1 MKKYLGFL
9 VYFLVFLLPF
19 ELWEFSTN
27 QVIGSRVFLILV
39 TYALANGLL
48 FAVLGIILSM
58 LSKRLAT
65 VFAHLYFLVAYTIV
79 LGLLV
84 LQVLLHIPFSL
95 MVLNALFDTT
105 VVESSEYFSAQLS
118 AFNLVALI
126 LILASIVFLW
136 RYFSKTIHLL
146 FAEVYRTKLLLI
158 APIAIFYTVCIL
170 QNDLLY
176 SNNMFNELQDAFAQ
190 YKQEKALLG
199 KENNYAYLKKVQ
211 AVPCVHL
218 ASDSAAKTIVLVL
231 GESLSRHHMSLYGY
245 GRSTNP
251 LLTSTA
257 NELVVFDDVI
267 SPAQTTIMSLQKMLS
282 FATIKQPDLLF
293 TQPTLLDVFNRAG
306 YKTYWISNQQVSG
319 IHDTWSKVY
328 AQKASAPIFVNNTN
342 SWLHY
347 SFDEQLLPHFATALK
362 DTSKYKLIV
371 LHLLGNHM
379 RYDKRYTAS
388 FERFSSAQAFPLICK
403 DAGEQ
408 EEQMINTYD
417 NAVLY
422 NDYILYQCIQLLK
435 KSTQQTHL
443 VYVSDHGEAVCEESE
458 YCGHDGAAMSRYMR
472 EVPFLYWSNHAMHAK
487 EVMMTWTHRPF
498 QTDQLMNAMLD
509 LGQLRTPMFD
519 SSKSIFSPYF
529 APSKRYMHDL
539 DYDSLY
545 RKATIL

>member
-9 VYFLVFLLPF
+9 VYFLAFILPF

-27 QVIGSRVFLILV
+27 QVIGSRVFVVLV

-58 LSKRLAT
+58 ISKRLAIVYT
-65 VFAHLYFLVAYTIV
+65 HVYFLVAYTIV

-118 AFNLVALI
+118 AFNLLAL
-126 LILASIVFLW
+126 LLLLASIVYLW
-136 RYFSKTIHLL
+136 RYFVQVTQSVFAVLL
-146 FAEVYRTKLLLI
+146 RTKIKMIL
-158 APIAIFYTVCIL
+158 PIAVFYTVCIL

-199 KENNYAYLKKVQ
+199 KENNYAYLKNVQ
-211 AVPCVHL
+211 AVPCYHL
-218 ASDSAAKTIVLVL
+218 ATDTVANTIVLVL

-245 GRSTNP
+245 GRETNP
-251 LLTSTA
+251 LLASVQS
-257 NELVVFDDVI
+257 ELVVFDDVI
-267 SPAQTTIMSLQKMLS
+267 APAQTTIMSLQKMLS
-282 FATIKQPDLLF
+282 FATIKHPDLLY
-293 TQPTLLDVFNRAG
+293 TQPTMLDVFNRAG

-328 AQKASAPIFVNNTN
+328 AQKASTPIFVNNTN

-347 SFDEQLLPHFATALK
+347 SFDEQLLPHFAAALK
-362 DTSKYKLIV
+362 DTSKFKLIV

-379 RYDKRYTAS
+379 RYDKRYTAT
-388 FERFSSAQAFPLICK
+388 FDRFSSAQAFPLICK

-422 NDYILYQCIQLLK
+422 NDYILYQCIQLLR

-472 EVPFLYWSNHAMHAK
+472 EVPFLYWSNRSMHTK
-487 EVMMTWTHRPF
+487 EAMMTWTHRPF

-519 SSKSIFSPYF
+519 STKSIFSAYF
-529 APSKRYMHDL
+529 VPSKRYMHDL

-545 RKATIL
+545 RKTIIQ